1 MPELVVVLV
10 AFLSAVVVTGL
21 VRRYALARDLL
32 DVPNARSSH
41 GVSTPRGGG
50 LAIVASFSVFV
61 VLYGLN
67 GGLALALLPP
77 VLGVAVVGFWDDHS
91 DLPARVRILAHL
103 AAIAWASYWMGDA
116 LAVPWPFGGPLDG
129 WPLQLFAVVALVWFL
144 NLFNFMDGIDGLAAG
159 EAAFVALAGAWF
171 AAGAG
176 QAQIAMLLLIL
187 GAASLG
193 FLAWNWPP
201 AKIFMGDVGS
211 GFLGAALG
219 LSGYAS
225 SLEDASLVWPWVI
238 LVAVFVSDATLTLLR
253 RVARGERWFEA
264 HRSHAYQQASRRWG
278 HRRVT
283 LAVLSIDL
291 AWLLPLAWIAQTM
304 PQQGLWIALLAYMPP
319 IVLALRFGAGIT
331 EDVRR

>member
-50 LAIVASFSVFV
+50 LAIVASFGVFV

-211 GFLGAALG
+211 GFLGAVLG

-238 LVAVFVSDATLTLLR
+238 LVAVFVAAAAGLDRADDAAAGAMD
-253 RVARGERWFEA
+253 RVACLYA
-264 HRSHAYQQASRRWG
+264 SDRSGAKVWRRDNG
-278 HRRVT
+278 
-283 LAVLSIDL
+283 
-291 AWLLPLAWIAQTM
+291 
-304 PQQGLWIALLAYMPP
+304 GC
-319 IVLALRFGAGIT
+319 
-331 EDVRR
+331 